1 MLGLTLLGTAG
12 PAAAHGD
19 EVVLEVV
26 EATPSDEGSSVTY
39 RVALTYENDGDGI
52 NGATV
57 TATAF
62 LAGGDAAA
70 PQVLTGTGA
79 DGLYEGTV
87 AFSAPGRW
95 RVQFDAADPEAQT
108 SASYRVAAPAP
119 AHDERRPRDHPAAPD
134 HCGGRAEPDRGRHR
148 DRERRSPRRPARR
161 PRRGR
166 PGVRRRCRLRRPP
179 SPVTGPHLTLRPM
192 TCSVM
197 TRPTLD
203 GARSG
208 DGADRPARHHAVQ
221 SGPGHDLPVRRR
233 RRGPG
238 RPGLGRVPEPR
249 WVGRCTAGPS

>member
-12 PAAAHGD
+12 SAAAHGD

-79 DGLYEGTV
+79 DGLYEGTI

-119 AHDERRPRDHPAAPD
+119 PTTSAAPASTPPPPTTAA
-134 HCGGRAEPDRGRHR
+134 GEPSLTEDDTETGSDDPPVGLLAGLAVAGLVFVGAAVYVVRHR
-148 DRERRSPRRPARR
+148 R
-161 PRRGR
+161 
-166 PGVRRRCRLRRPP
+166 
-179 SPVTGPHLTLRPM
+179 TGPT
-192 TCSVM
+192 
-197 TRPTLD
+197 
-203 GARSG
+203 
-208 DGADRPARHHAVQ
+208 
-221 SGPGHDLPVRRR
+221 
-233 RRGPG
+233 
-238 RPGLGRVPEPR
+238 
-249 WVGRCTAGPS
+249 

>member
-62 LAGGDAAA
+62 LAGGDPAA
-70 PQVLTGTGA
+70 PQALTGTGT
-79 DGLYEGTV
+79 DGLYEGTI

-108 SASYRVAAPAP
+108 SASYRVASPRA
-119 AHDERRPRDHPAAPD
+119 AHDERRPRDHPAAAY

-161 PRRGR
+161 PRRSR
-166 PGVRRRCRLRRPP
+166 PRVRRRCRLRRPP
-179 SPVTGPHLTLRPM
+179 PPDRLT
-192 TCSVM
+192 
-197 TRPTLD
+197 
-203 GARSG
+203 
-208 DGADRPARHHAVQ
+208 
-221 SGPGHDLPVRRR
+221 
-233 RRGPG
+233 
-238 RPGLGRVPEPR
+238 
-249 WVGRCTAGPS
+249 